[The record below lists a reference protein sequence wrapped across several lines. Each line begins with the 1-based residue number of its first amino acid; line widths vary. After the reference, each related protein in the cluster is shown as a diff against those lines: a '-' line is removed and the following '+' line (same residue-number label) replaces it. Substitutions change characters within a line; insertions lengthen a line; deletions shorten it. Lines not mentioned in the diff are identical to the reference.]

1 MGETWR
7 RAEELGFAGAWV
19 YDHLAWRGHTPWD
32 DAYAT
37 LAAAAAVT
45 TSIRLGTL
53 VTSPNF
59 RTPVPTASAVRT
71 IDRISQGRLT
81 LGIGAGGSSHHSDG
95 DVLDADWTP
104 GQRAD
109 RFAEWVDHL
118 DALLTTAPVSVA
130 GEHWAAREVTI
141 NPGLVQQRP
150 PFWIAAGG
158 PRGMRLAARFG
169 QGWIANPHSD
179 DPLAEVTDQVRRL
192 ADVCVAE
199 GRDPAALR
207 RLLLTGFTDEPWLAS
222 VSAYDDHAGRYA
234 EAGITDVVVHW
245 PRPGTPWEADQRV
258 FEEIASRSNT
268 RSTSL
273 EG

>member
-141 NPGLVQQRP
+141 SPGLVQQRP

-222 VSAYDDHAGRYA
+222 VSAYEDLAGRYA

-245 PRPGTPWEADQRV
+245 PRPDTPWEADQRV